1 MYNNRFDEEIIKG
14 LHYGSVISMAVLMP
28 LSGYLNEEALF
39 ASGALISMVE
49 SLNIYMKRN
58 NIMFDE
64 IENKEEVTLK
74 LER

>member
-39 ASGALISMVE
+39 ASSALISMVE

>member
-1 MYNNRFDEEIIKG
+1 
-14 LHYGSVISMAVLMP
+14 MAVLIP

-39 ASGALISMVE
+39 ASGALISTVE

-64 IENKEEVTLK
+64 IENKKEVTLK